1 MRETLTT
8 EGKLGQR
15 MLMAFAAKDHL
26 PEDVLNALRAFRPAG
41 VTLFRHLNVDHPA
54 QVRQLTAALQAAAR
68 QVGMPPLLIAADQEG
83 GQLMAIGEGATCLPG
98 NMALGA
104 VGSPGMAQ
112 RAGEVLGREL
122 SAMGINVD
130 YAPCADVNVNP
141 QNPVVGIRSFG
152 EDPERVAELT
162 AALVSGIQSTGVA
175 ATAKHFPGHGD
186 TSSDSHSALPILPHA
201 VERLRRVELPP
212 FMSAIVAGVRLVMTA
227 HVALPAL
234 TAHDDLPATLSPA
247 ILKGLLRA
255 EMGFDGVIVTDAMDM
270 KAIRQGAALGEQALA
285 AVSAG
290 ADLLLLA
297 DNPEDQ
303 RRVHATLTRALR
315 QGAFDQMELDASV
328 GRVLALKDWLSAA
341 PVQPDLDVV
350 GCAAH
355 RQVAADIAARAVT
368 LVRDHAHRLP
378 IRLRSDQRAAVVLP
392 RPVDLTPADTSSTVK
407 ISLSS
412 ALRAYLP
419 HVEEFMLAA
428 NPTEGDI
435 AAILQQLPGFDCVIL
450 GTLAAYQQD
459 GQAALVRA
467 VLQAGHPTVVIGL
480 RLPYDLAAFPE
491 APTYACTYGI
501 LPPSMD
507 ALARALTGQAGFPGR
522 LPVSIPGLYP
532 VGHRE
537 SAA

>member
-1 MRETLTT
+1 MGETLTT

-15 MLMAFAAKDHL
+15 MLVAFAAKDHL
-26 PEDVLNALRAFRPAG
+26 PEDVLNGLRAYRPAG

-68 QVGMPPLLIAADQEG
+68 QAKLPPLLIAADQEG

-98 NMALGA
+98 NMALVA
-104 VGSPGMAQ
+104 VGSPELAR

-152 EDPERVAELT
+152 EDPESVAELT
-162 AALVSGIQSTGVA
+162 AALVSGIQSAGVA

-186 TSSDSHSALPILPHA
+186 TSSDSHRALPIIPHA
-201 VERLRRVELPP
+201 AERLRRVELPP
-212 FMSAIVAGVRLVMTA
+212 FRAAIDAGVRLVMTA

-234 TAHDDLPATLSPA
+234 TARDDLPATLSPA

-270 KAIRQGAALGEQALA
+270 QAILQGAALGEQALTA
-285 AVSAG
+285 LSAG

-297 DNPEDQ
+297 SDPDDQ
-303 RRVHATLTRALR
+303 RRVHASLARALR
-315 QGAFDQMELDASV
+315 QGAIDQTELDAAV

-355 RQVAADIAARAVT
+355 RQVAIDIASRAMT
-368 LVRDHAHRLP
+368 LVRDQAHRLP
-378 IRLRSDQRAAVVLP
+378 IKLRSDQRAAVVLP
-392 RPVDLTPADTSSTVK
+392 QPIDLTPADTSSTVD

-419 HVEEFMLAA
+419 HVEEFMLPA

-435 AAILQQLPGFDCVIL
+435 AAILQRLPGFDCVIV
-450 GTLAAYQQD
+450 GTLAACQQD

-467 VLQAGHPTVVIGL
+467 VLRAGHPTVVIGL

-507 ALARALTGQAGFPGR
+507 ALARALTGQASFPGR

-537 SAA
+537 PAA